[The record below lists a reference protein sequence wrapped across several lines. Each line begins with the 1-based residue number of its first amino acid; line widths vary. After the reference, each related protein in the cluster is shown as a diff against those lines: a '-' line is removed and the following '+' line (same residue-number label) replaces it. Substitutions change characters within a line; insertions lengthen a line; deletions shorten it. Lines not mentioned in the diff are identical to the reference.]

1 MLSKLIEGKRGQ
13 MKCHFVLIVV
23 SKYRRVQNS
32 VLDVVLRLLLIIA
45 ILQREQLSMMENYIN
60 VPIVEKF

>member
-1 MLSKLIEGKRGQ
+1 